1 MGDLD
6 LNQARMKPKF
16 YLVSSL
22 DNYVPENE
30 KITVGSRKIISI
42 HVTTRGG

>member
-30 KITVGSRKIISI
+30 KLQLEVEK
-42 HVTTRGG
+42 